1 MVEAGSDG
9 GVDER
14 GAELEVAGAL
24 GLEAPSAMSL
34 EVVGATGSGFA
45 FCSPGASCGAGV
57 FAEGCRRS
65 DSVCCG
71 NEVGATGVDSAEGAG
86 NTVGNT
92 DCVSAWGLA
101 ATRSPNWMI
110 DAPNCRR

>member
-1 MVEAGSDG
+1 MVGRGSDG

-14 GAELEVAGAL
+14 GAEPVVAGAL
-24 GLEAPSAMSL
+24 GFEPPSAMSL
-34 EVVGATGSGFA
+34 EVVGATGSCFA
-45 FCSPGASCGAGV
+45 FCSPGASCGAGA
-57 FAEGCRRS
+57 FGEGCRGS

-71 NEVGATGVDSAEGAG
+71 DEIGATGVDSGEGAG

-92 DCVSAWGLA
+92 VCAFAWGLA

-110 DAPNCRR
+110 DAPN